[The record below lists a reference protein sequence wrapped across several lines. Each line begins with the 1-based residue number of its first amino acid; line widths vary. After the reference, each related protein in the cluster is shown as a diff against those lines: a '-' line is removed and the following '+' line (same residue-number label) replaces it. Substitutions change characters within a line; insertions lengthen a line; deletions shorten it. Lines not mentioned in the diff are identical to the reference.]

1 MAAADR
7 APNRRLAHYEARS
20 GFSHAELARA
30 VTRRAKAAGEAHI
43 CPDGSRVRRWL
54 EGERPRDPVPR
65 LLAEVFTERLGVPV
79 SPADL
84 GFPEPGTRGAAE
96 EINFPWLLTRTA
108 SALTRQT
115 KGDLMLDRHAFQE
128 DEGPGDLAAGPELLA
143 AVQPWASAVPEPLPN
158 LAEHGHGRIGVSEVA
173 QIEQV
178 TTVFRNWDNLYGGGL
193 TREAI
198 VGQLKGAAALLDGP
212 YTEQTGRALFRAV
225 ADLSSVAGWT
235 SFDAGLH
242 KTAQRYFVLGLH
254 AAKEAGDKALGA
266 HLLNCMS
273 RQMGHLRRPADALEL
288 VQLAQYGARNDATA
302 TTRAMLHALE
312 ARYLAATGQ
321 ISEFDRAAGL
331 AQDSY
336 ARADPG
342 TDPAWIQFFDTSEFY
357 ATIGI
362 CHQIAAASRPRN
374 ADTAAVMIENAISS
388 RPAGRVRSRAFDHIG
403 LARTRLI
410 QGEYEGASTATETA
424 LGLLGEL
431 SSSRVTDRL
440 RELLTDTERHPA
452 SQAIQDLRN
461 RLAAA
466 LT

>member
-1 MAAADR
+1 VAAADR
-7 APNRRLAHYEARS
+7 APNRRLAHYESRS

-54 EGERPRDPVPR
+54 EGELPRDPVPR

-79 SPADL
+79 GPADL
-84 GFPEPGTRGAAE
+84 GFPQPGTRGPGE

-108 SALTRQT
+108 SALTAQT
-115 KGDLMLDRHAFQE
+115 KGDLMLDRHAFQDDE
-128 DEGPGDLAAGPELLA
+128 DPSELAAGPELLA

-158 LAEHGHGRIGVSEVA
+158 LAEHGHGRIGMSDVT

-225 ADLSSVAGWT
+225 ADLASVAGWT

-273 RQMGHLRRPADALEL
+273 RQMNHLRRPADALEL

-312 ARYLAATGQ
+312 ARYLAVTGQ
-321 ISEFDRAAGL
+321 LREFDRAVGL
-331 AQDSY
+331 AEESY
-336 ARADPG
+336 AHADPA
-342 TDPAWIQFFDTSEFY
+342 TDPDWVQFFDASEFY

-362 CHQIAAASRPRN
+362 CHQIAAASRPDN
-374 ADTAAVMIENAISS
+374 AGTAAAMIEQAIAS

-410 QGEYEGASTATETA
+410 QEEYEGAAAAADTA

-431 SSSRVTDRL
+431 SSTRVTDRL
-440 RELLTDTERHPA
+440 RELLTDTEPHAGNR
-452 SQAIQDLRN
+452 AILSLRD
-461 RLAAA
+461 RLSAA
-466 LT
+466 LG

>member
-30 VTRRAKAAGEAHI
+30 VTRRARAAGEAHI

-54 EGERPRDPVPR
+54 EGERPRAPVPR
-65 LLAEVFTERLGVPV
+65 MLAEVFTERLGVPV

-84 GFPEPGTRGAAE
+84 GFPDPGTRDPGE

-108 SALTRQT
+108 SALNSQA
-115 KGDLMLDRHAFQE
+115 KGDLMLDRHALQD
-128 DEGPGDLAAGPELLA
+128 DESPSELAAGPELLA

-158 LAEHGHGRIGVSEVA
+158 LTAAGDGRIGMSDVA

-193 TREAI
+193 AREAI
-198 VGQLKGAAALLDGP
+198 VGQLKSAAALLDGP
-212 YTEQTGRALFRAV
+212 YTEPVGRALFRAV
-225 ADLSSVAGWT
+225 ADLASVAGFS

-273 RQMGHLRRPADALEL
+273 RQMGHLKRPADALEL

-312 ARYLAATGQ
+312 ARYLAITGQ
-321 ISEFDRAAGL
+321 MREFDRAVGL
-331 AQDSY
+331 AEDSY
-336 ARADPG
+336 AHADPG
-342 TDPAWIQFFDTSEFY
+342 SDPDWVQFFDASEFY

-362 CHQIAAASRPRN
+362 CHQIAAASRPGHGG
-374 ADTAAVMIENAISS
+374 TAAAMIEQAISK

-410 QGEYEGASTATETA
+410 QGEYEGAATAADTA

-440 RELLTDTERHPA
+440 RELLTDTEAHAADR
-452 SQAIQDLRN
+452 AILGLRDH
-461 RLAAA
+461 LSAA
-466 LT
+466 LS

>member
-1 MAAADR
+1 VAAADR

-20 GFSHAELARA
+20 GYSHAELARA
-30 VTRRAKAAGEAHI
+30 VTQRAKAAGEAHI

-65 LLAEVFTERLGVPV
+65 LLAEVFTERLGVPI
-79 SPADL
+79 SSADL
-84 GFPEPGTRGAAE
+84 GFSEPGKPGHDE

-108 SALTRQT
+108 SALTRHA
-115 KGDLMLDRHAFQE
+115 KGDLMLDRHAFQS
-128 DEGPGDLAAGPELLA
+128 DEAPGGLACGPELLA

-158 LAEHGHGRIGVSEVA
+158 LADHGPGRIGMSDVA

-178 TTVFRNWDNLYGGGL
+178 TAVFRNWDNLYGGGL

-212 YTEQTGRALFRAV
+212 YSEQTGRALFRAV
-225 ADLSSVAGWT
+225 ADLASVAGWT

-254 AAKEAGDKALGA
+254 AAKESGDRALGA

-273 RQMGHLRRPADALEL
+273 RQMGHLKRPADALEL
-288 VQLAQYGARNDATA
+288 VQLAQYGARNDATP

-312 ARYLAATGQ
+312 ARYLAVTGQ
-321 ISEFDRAAGL
+321 MREFDRAVGL
-331 AQDSY
+331 AKDSY
-336 ARADPG
+336 EHADPAS
-342 TDPAWIQFFDTSEFY
+342 DPDWVQFFDASEFY

-362 CHQIAAASRPRN
+362 CHYIAAASSPAH
-374 ADTAAVMIENAISS
+374 ADTAAELIEQAIGS
-388 RPAGRVRSRAFDHIG
+388 RPAGRVRSRAFDHVG
-403 LARTRLI
+403 LARTRLL
-410 QGEYEGASTATETA
+410 QREYESAATAADTA
-424 LGLLGEL
+424 LGLVGEL

-440 RELLTDTERHPA
+440 RELLASTEAHLGSRT
-452 SQAIQDLRN
+452 I
-461 RLAAA
+461 AA
-466 LT
+466 LRDRLTAALA